1 MKVIVADNCRLMGEL
16 AARQAAGVINRAVED
31 HGAARIVLSTGAS
44 QFDTLSALVRQNVD
58 WSRVEMF
65 HLDEYVDLPETHP
78 ASFRKYLKE
87 RFVSRVPLK
96 RAHFVDG
103 TREGIAALTEEL
115 RSAPIDLGLIGIG
128 ENGHIAFNDPPA
140 DFETGEAYIVV
151 NLDERCR
158 RQQVGEGWFATVND
172 VPSQAVSMTVRQI
185 MRCETIISC
194 VPYAVKAEAVYKT
207 LTSPLTPSV
216 PATMLKQHARFSLYL
231 DRDSA
236 ARVNVDIA
244 ARMND
249 NLESWEAYDR
259 TAEARARLQ
268 YQAGTGKGASP
279 LPLLFLSEK
288 QRLFGNRFRLRAFP
302 L

>member
-259 TAEARARLQ
+259 TAEA
-268 YQAGTGKGASP
+268 
-279 LPLLFLSEK
+279 
-288 QRLFGNRFRLRAFP
+288 
-302 L
+302 